1 MNETSPQAGEQKQGG
16 GWLAWVGLAVL
27 ALWGI
32 RTIGHSSIWLRL
44 ATGRAIAEQ
53 GIPRADAFT
62 FTAAGLPWVN
72 TSWLYD
78 RLLYGL
84 WNLGGAALVTLLH
97 AAFVVLAFG
106 LLIRPARRLAGP
118 VGTALALLGCAWLLS
133 VRFVVSPV
141 LPSLLFA
148 ALFIRVLSESPR
160 AWMPV
165 TLLPVQWLWANVHGS
180 FVLGPI
186 LFLLFAIERWHG
198 NRESQDKKAVGWAA
212 AMIPAALVVS
222 LLNPFGAA
230 VFTQTFRDWSLV
242 VFAYVQEWISP
253 FSLQFQRAFFVKNIV
268 TLALLIGAIGLITE
282 KRKLPIAMT
291 SLAVL
296 GAFLVVRSL
305 RHVEFF
311 ALLAFPFLALSG
323 SAAGAYLGDRVRPAL
338 GTRAA
343 WWSRAGAL
351 LVLLLAA
358 GSAAAVLSNHFYESV
373 GSPSVTGFGVASGLY
388 PEKAAEILAKPGFPA
403 KTVHLFQD
411 GNFLL
416 WAAPGRPVFV
426 DQRADLHAPEFFEA
440 VARSLNGE
448 AEAWDALEKKWEP
461 ESVLLNGCALGAG
474 PLLRMLLES
483 RRWALAYLDGTS
495 ALLIRPTAANQAWLS
510 NEEIQKAGLLVL
522 EQERREYQ
530 RRMACCAR
538 PVVSPRLIGAGTFY
552 LALDRFPEAEL
563 VYDLLTRGSPAMV
576 SAWYSLGMV
585 RMQLGKFDL
594 AATALE
600 QACRRRPRDPMFWLQ
615 LGRAYAGAGM
625 AQDAE
630 RAFEKGRKLN
640 PALAERFRSG
650 MEAPAAP

>member
-1 MNETSPQAGEQKQGG
+1 MNDTPQQADGQKQGG

-27 ALWGI
+27 ALWGV
-32 RTIGHSSIWLRL
+32 RTIGHGSIWLRL
-44 ATGRAIAEQ
+44 AAGRAIAEQ
-53 GIPRADAFT
+53 GIPRVDAFT
-62 FTAAGLPWVN
+62 FTAAGQPWVN

-78 RLLYGL
+78 RALYGL
-84 WNLGGAALVTLLH
+84 WNLGGPALVTLLH

-118 VGTALALLGCAWLLS
+118 VGTALALLGCSWLLS
-133 VRFVVSPV
+133 VRFAVSPV

-148 ALFIRVLSESPR
+148 ALFVRVLSESPR
-160 AWMPV
+160 AWMPAV
-165 TLLPVQWLWANVHGS
+165 LLPVQWLWANVHGS

-186 LFLLFAIERWHG
+186 LFLLFTVERWYG
-198 NRESQDKKAVGWAA
+198 NRESQDHKAVGWAA
-212 AMIPAALVVS
+212 AMIPAALLVS
-222 LLNPFGAA
+222 LLNPFGTA
-230 VFTQTFRDWSLV
+230 VYTQTFRDWSLV

-253 FSLQFQRAFFVKNIV
+253 FSLQFQHAFFVKNIV

-282 KRKLPIAMT
+282 KRKLPIAIT

-323 SAAGAYLGDRVRPAL
+323 SAVGGYLGDRARPAL
-338 GTRAA
+338 GARAA

-351 LVLLLAA
+351 LVLIIAA
-358 GSAAAVLSNHFYESV
+358 GSAAAILSNRFYEGV
-373 GSPSVTGFGVASGLY
+373 GSPSTPGLGVASGLY
-388 PEKAAEILAKPGFPA
+388 PEKAAEILSRPGFPA
-403 KTVHLFQD
+403 KTVHLVQD

-440 VARSLNGE
+440 IARSLNGE
-448 AEAWDALEKKWEP
+448 AEAWDELEKKWEP
-461 ESVLLNGCALGAG
+461 ESVLLNGGAPGAG
-474 PLLRMLLES
+474 PLLRLLLES

-495 ALLIRPTAANQAWLS
+495 ALLIRPTAANQAWLAD
-510 NEEIQKAGLLVL
+510 EEMQKAGLLLL
-522 EQERREYQ
+522 EQERRAYQ
-530 RRMACCAR
+530 QRTACCAR
-538 PVVSPRLIGAGTFY
+538 PAVSPRLIGAGTFY
-552 LALDRFPEAEL
+552 LALNRYPEAEL
-563 VYDLLTRGSPAMV
+563 IYELLTRGSPAMV

-615 LGRAYAGAGM
+615 LGRAYTGAGM
-625 AQDAE
+625 SQAATQ
-630 RAFEKGRKLN
+630 AFEKGSRLN
-640 PALAERFRSG
+640 PALAERFRAG
-650 MEAPAAP
+650 MEAPAP